1 MRPYQQFCGGR
12 IFYHAAKKVGMMKP
26 IIWKLRRNLHLLM
39 LAPAVLLFFFFF
51 LLPILQGMCFSFTN
65 WDGFGRMEWIGLEN
79 YRAFFSDDR
88 ALNAVWNTLFF
99 GIFGALL
106 LNVLGL
112 AIALLLDE
120 GLKGSGLVRTLVYM
134 PTIISSLIMG
144 YIWGQ
149 ILSSEGG
156 ILKTTLES
164 LSLSGLYSDWLSDPR
179 AARIVILIILLWQ
192 SIGGTMMIYISGL
205 QSLPES
211 VHEAALVDGAGYFRE
226 LFRIKLPLLGP
237 SLRVNIITNLISC
250 MSIFDVIM
258 SLTGGGPGFYTE
270 SLSLFIYKKSVSGSA
285 GYSSAVAIILF
296 LIILVPVTFS
306 FIATKKM
313 EDVSD

>member
-1 MRPYQQFCGGR
+1 MERVIR
-12 IFYHAAKKVGMMKP
+12 KA
-26 IIWKLRRNLHLLM
+26 RRNLHVLM

-51 LLPILQGMCFSFTN
+51 LLPIVQGMCFSFTN
-65 WDGFGRMEWIGLEN
+65 WDGFGRMQWIGLQN
-79 YRAFFSDDR
+79 YFDFFTDDR
-88 ALNAVWNTLFF
+88 ALNAVKNTLYF
-99 GIFGALL
+99 GVLGAVL

-156 ILKTTLES
+156 ILKTTLEA
-164 LSLSGLYSDWLSDPR
+164 LSASDLYSDWLSDPK
-179 AARIVILIILLWQ
+179 AARVVLLVILLWQ

-211 VHEAALVDGAGYFRE
+211 VHEAAIMDGAGYFRE
-226 LFRIKLPLLGP
+226 LLFIKLPLLGP

-285 GYSSAVAIILF
+285 GYASAIAIVLF

-306 FIATKKM
+306 FLATKKM
-313 EDVSD
+313 EDVSE